1 MVTSSGTINHSTM
14 ANPGKPQWTES
25 GVLSGLNR
33 VKNKTK
39 DLLFTS
45 HVLFSGLHAPSNS
58 QVATVTV
65 QTATSA
71 HQALGAKQWM
81 LEMF

>member
-1 MVTSSGTINHSTM
+1 MVTSSGTINHSTT
-14 ANPGKPQWTES
+14 ANPGKPQWTGS
-25 GVLSGLNR
+25 GVLSGFNR

-39 DLLFTS
+39 DLLFMS
-45 HVLFSGLHAPSNS
+45 HMLFSGLHAPSNG
-58 QVATVTV
+58 QVAIVTA